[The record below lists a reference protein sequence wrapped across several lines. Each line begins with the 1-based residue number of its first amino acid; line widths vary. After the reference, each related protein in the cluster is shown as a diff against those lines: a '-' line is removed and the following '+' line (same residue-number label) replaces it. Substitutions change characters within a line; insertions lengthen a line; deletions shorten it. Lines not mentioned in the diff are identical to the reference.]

1 MFLGRY
7 STATILNRLL
17 SLKQAL
23 SLCWQSSR
31 NWTLASIFLLVIRSF
46 LPLASLYLAK
56 RIVDTLTQGLTA
68 KNSPTAFQDVLHL
81 IFLTAAVTIL
91 NDLCGSLAGV
101 VQEAQ
106 SQVVTDYVQNLLH
119 AKSIAVDL
127 EYYENAQYYD
137 RLHQAQSEAPYRP
150 SLILNRLL
158 QALQGGISLSAIALL
173 LIALH
178 WSITLLLFL
187 AILPLLFVR
196 LQSSKQFYRQW
207 QEWTAQERR
216 AQYYSELLTRES
228 HAKEIRLFQ
237 LGSYFQNQFKHLRS
251 NIHRGK
257 LRLALQRF
265 RTEAIAQSIATLA
278 IFATFAFIARQTLQG
293 ALSLGSLVM
302 YYQAFQRGQGL
313 LRDTTRNLASLYENS
328 LFLSNFYDFLHLQ
341 PLILE
346 TPFPQPIPNP
356 LQIGITFE
364 NVSFRY
370 PHSTRSVLEE
380 VNFQIRAGE
389 TVAFVGENGAGKSTL
404 IKLLCR
410 LYDPCGGKIT
420 WDGIDVGEFS
430 TTELRGQMGV
440 VFQDY
445 ARYNLTVR
453 ENIGFG
459 NGAKESEKEQI
470 HQAARG
476 AGIDRAI
483 ARLPNGYDT
492 TLGHQFDR
500 GEELSIGEW
509 QKIAIARCLL
519 RQAQI
524 LILDEPTSA
533 LDPQAEAEILQQ
545 FNQLIHNRT
554 AILISHR
561 LSTVQFADRIFVL
574 EQGRITESGTH
585 KHLIQLQGTY
595 ARLFETQAHYY
606 Q

>member
-1 MFLGRY
+1 M
-7 STATILNRLL
+7 NRLL

-31 NWTLASIFLLVIRSF
+31 NWTLASIILLVIRSF
-46 LPLASLYLAK
+46 LPVASLYLAK
-56 RIVDTLTQGLTA
+56 RIVDALTQALTA
-68 KNSPTAFQDVLHL
+68 KNSPTAFQEVFYL
-81 IFLTAAVTIL
+81 IVLTAAVTIL
-91 NDLCGSLAGV
+91 NDLCGSLVGV
-101 VQEAQ
+101 VQETQ

-158 QALQGGISLSAIALL
+158 QALQGGISLGAIALL

-178 WSITLLLFL
+178 WGITLILFL
-187 AILPLLFVR
+187 AIIPLLLVR
-196 LQSSKQFYRQW
+196 LQSSKQFYRLW
-207 QEWTAQERR
+207 QQWTAQERR

-237 LGSYFQNQFKHLRS
+237 LGTYFQNHFKHLRKE
-251 NIHRGK
+251 IHQGK
-257 LRLALQRF
+257 LRLAWQRF

-278 IFATFAFIARQTLQG
+278 IFAAFAVIARQTLQG

-328 LFLSNFYDFLHLQ
+328 LFLSNFYNFLHLK
-341 PLILE
+341 PLVLDP
-346 TPFPQPIPNP
+346 PFPRPIPNP
-356 LQIGITFE
+356 LQVGIAFE

-370 PHSTRSVLEE
+370 PHSQRSVLEA
-380 VNFQIRAGE
+380 VSFQIEAGE

-420 WDGIDVGEFS
+420 WDGIDVEEFS

-459 NGAKESEKEQI
+459 NGEKAAI
-470 HQAARG
+470 HQAACL
-476 AGIDRAI
+476 AGVDRAI

-533 LDPQAEAEILQQ
+533 LDPQAEAEILQK
-545 FNQLIHNRT
+545 FNQLTQNRT

-574 EQGRITESGTH
+574 EQGKIAESGTH
-585 KHLIQLQGTY
+585 QNLLQQQGTY
-595 ARLFETQAHYY
+595 ARLFNTQAYYY

>member
-1 MFLGRY
+1 M
-7 STATILNRLL
+7 ILNRLL

-31 NWTLASIFLLVIRSF
+31 NWTLASIILLVIRSF
-46 LPLASLYLAK
+46 LPVASLYLAK
-56 RIVDTLTQGLTA
+56 RIVDALTQALTA
-68 KNSPTAFQDVLHL
+68 KNSPTAFQEVFYL
-81 IFLTAAVTIL
+81 IVLTAAVTIL
-91 NDLCGSLAGV
+91 NDLCGSLVGV
-101 VQEAQ
+101 VQETQ

-158 QALQGGISLSAIALL
+158 QALQGGISLGAIALL

-178 WSITLLLFL
+178 WGITLILFL
-187 AILPLLFVR
+187 AIIPLLLVR
-196 LQSSKQFYRQW
+196 LQSSKQFYRLW
-207 QEWTAQERR
+207 QQWTAQERR

-237 LGSYFQNQFKHLRS
+237 LGTYFQNHFKHLRKE
-251 NIHRGK
+251 IHQGK
-257 LRLALQRF
+257 LRLAWQRF

-278 IFATFAFIARQTLQG
+278 IFAAFAVIARQTLQG

-328 LFLSNFYDFLHLQ
+328 LFLSNFYNFLHLK
-341 PLILE
+341 PLVLDP
-346 TPFPQPIPNP
+346 PFPRPIPNP
-356 LQIGITFE
+356 LQVGIAFE

-370 PHSTRSVLEE
+370 PHSQRSVLEA
-380 VNFQIRAGE
+380 VSFQIEAGE

-420 WDGIDVGEFS
+420 WDGIDVEEFS

-459 NGAKESEKEQI
+459 NGEKAAI
-470 HQAARG
+470 HQAACL
-476 AGIDRAI
+476 AGVDRAI

-533 LDPQAEAEILQQ
+533 LDPQAEAEILQK
-545 FNQLIHNRT
+545 FNQLTQNRT

-574 EQGRITESGTH
+574 EQGKIAESGTH
-585 KHLIQLQGTY
+585 QNLLQQQGTY
-595 ARLFETQAHYY
+595 ARLFNTQAYYY

>member
-1 MFLGRY
+1 M
-7 STATILNRLL
+7 NRLL

-31 NWTLASIFLLVIRSF
+31 NWTLASIILLIIRSF
-46 LPLASLYLAK
+46 LPVASLYLAK
-56 RIVDTLTQGLTA
+56 RIVDALTQALTA
-68 KNSPTAFQDVLHL
+68 KNSPTAFQEVFYL
-81 IFLTAAVTIL
+81 IVLTAAVTIL
-91 NDLCGSLAGV
+91 NDLCGSLVGV
-101 VQEAQ
+101 VQETQ

-158 QALQGGISLSAIALL
+158 QALQGGISLGAIALL

-178 WSITLLLFL
+178 WSITLILFL
-187 AILPLLFVR
+187 AILPLLLVR
-196 LQSSKQFYRQW
+196 LQSSKQFYRLW
-207 QEWTAQERR
+207 QQWTAQERR

-237 LGSYFQNQFKHLRS
+237 LGTYFQNHFQHLRKE
-251 NIHRGK
+251 IHQGK
-257 LRLALQRF
+257 LRLAWQRF

-278 IFATFAFIARQTLQG
+278 IFAAFAVIARQTLQG

-328 LFLSNFYDFLHLQ
+328 LFLSNFYNFLHLK
-341 PLILE
+341 PLVLDP
-346 TPFPQPIPNP
+346 PFPRPIPNP
-356 LQIGITFE
+356 LQVGIAFE

-370 PHSTRSVLEE
+370 PHSQRSVLEA
-380 VNFQIRAGE
+380 VSFQIEAGE

-410 LYDPCGGKIT
+410 LYDPFGGKIT

-459 NGAKESEKEQI
+459 NGEKAEI
-470 HQAARG
+470 HRAACL
-476 AGIDRAI
+476 AGVDRAI

-533 LDPQAEAEILQQ
+533 LDPQAEAEILQK
-545 FNQLIHNRT
+545 FNQLTQNRT

-574 EQGRITESGTH
+574 EQGKIAESGTH
-585 KHLIQLQGTY
+585 QNLLQQQGTY
-595 ARLFETQAHYY
+595 ARLFNTQAYYY